1 MEGIDREL
9 VYQVFEEET
18 KDVSTLGPYELEN
31 HSLYVNDYVELP
43 TAIVPVEETNPV
55 IYNLSFIVK
64 NLTFEEVI
72 SNPSEKENMISAE
85 LTDLFMNSSINATFM
100 KCIVHTFREV
110 TDDSTRV
117 TANCSFKNESVMEGI
132 DRELV
137 YQVFE
142 EETKDFSTLGPYE
155 LENHSLYVNDYMEL
169 PTAIVPVEETNP
181 IKYNLS
187 FIVKNPTFGEIKS
200 NPSKQA
206 NMIAAELTDLFMNS
220 RIKATFMKCI
230 VHTFREVTDDST
242 QVTAN
247 CLFKYESA
255 VAGIDREL
263 VYQVFEEETKGI
275 STLGPYELE
284 NHSLYVNDYME
295 LPTAIV
301 PVEET
306 NPIKYNLSFV
316 VKNPTFGEFK
326 SNPSK
331 QANMIAAEL
340 TDLFMNSRIK
350 ATFMKCIVHTFRE
363 VTDDSTQVTA
373 NCLFKYESAVA
384 GIDRELVYQVFEEE
398 TKGISTLGPYEL
410 ENHSLYVNDYSKV
423 PTVIVPVEETNPI
436 KYNLSFIVKNPT
448 FGEIKSNPSKQA
460 NMIAAE
466 LTDLFLNSRIN
477 ATFMKC
483 IIHTFREVT
492 DDSTRV
498 TANCSFKNESAMEG
512 IDRELVYQV
521 FEEETKDFSTL
532 GPYEL
537 EKYSLYVN
545 DYRKIPTII
554 VPVEE
559 TNPIKYNLSFI
570 VKNPTFG
577 EIKSNPSKQ
586 ANMIV
591 AELMDLFM
599 NSRIHATFMKC
610 IIYIF
615 REVTDDSTRVT
626 ANCSFK
632 NESAVKGIDREL
644 VYQVFEEETKD
655 ISTLG
660 PYELEN
666 HSLYVNDYR
675 KIPTFI
681 VPVTETYPFHYNVTF
696 VVNNLRFEDIQSN
709 PSEKTSL
716 IAAELTDLFKNSN
729 INTMFLKCA
738 VESFSGVTV
747 DSTRVTA
754 NCSFKKESAMEGID
768 RELVYQLFEE
778 ETKDIST
785 LGPYKLENHS
795 LYVNGYTE
803 ISTVIVPLEE
813 PNAITYNVIF
823 TVKNRTSEVLSNSS
837 EKASMIAAELTDLFK
852 NSKINATFLKC
863 AVESFSEVTVDSTRV
878 TANCS
883 FKNESAMEGI
893 DRELVYQVFEEQ
905 TKDISTLGPYEL
917 ENHSLYVNDYGEI
930 PTVIVPLDEANAISY
945 NVTFIVN
952 NLTSED
958 VASNSSE
965 KAGMIAAELTDL
977 FKNSNINATFLK
989 CAVES
994 FSGVTVDSTR
1004 VTANCLFKNE
1014 SAMEGIDREL
1024 VYQVLEEET
1033 KDISTL
1039 GPYDLENHSLYI
1051 NDYREIPTVIVPLEE
1066 PNTISFNVTFTANNL
1081 PSQEFASNSSE
1092 KASMIAA
1099 ELTDLFKNSKINATF
1114 LKCAVQ
1120 SFREVMDVRPRVT
1133 ANCSFK
1139 NESAMEGIDRELVY
1153 QVFEEETKDIST
1165 LGPYEL
1171 EKYSLY
1177 VNDYR
1182 KIPTFIVPVEEQ
1194 HPIHY
1199 NLTFVVNDLRFEDVQ
1214 SYPSGKASLIAAELT
1229 DLFKNSNIN
1238 ATFLK
1243 CAVELFSGVTVDS
1256 TRVTTNCLFKNESAV
1271 AGIDRELVYQVFE
1284 EETKG
1289 ISTLGPYELEK
1300 YSLYVNGYR
1309 EIPTIIVPVKE
1320 RKPNHY
1326 NVTFTVNNLKFED
1339 IQSNPSEK
1347 ASMIAAELKDLFK
1360 NSKINATFLTCVI
1373 ESFSGVTVDSTR
1385 VTANCSFK
1393 NESAMEGIDR
1403 ELLYQVFEE
1412 ETKDISTLGPYDLEN
1427 HSLYVNDYREIPTV
1441 IVPLEEANAISYNV
1455 TFTVNNLT
1463 SQEIASNSPEKAS
1476 MIAAELTDLFKN
1488 SKINATFLKC
1498 AVDSFGGVTV
1508 DSTRV
1513 TANCSFKN
1521 ESAMAGIDRELVY
1534 QVLEEETKD
1543 ISTLG
1548 PYELENHSLYVN
1560 DYGEIPTVIVP
1571 LDEANAITYNVTF
1584 IVNNLTSEDVASI
1597 SPEKAGMIA
1606 AELTDLFKNSKIN
1619 ATFLKCAVQSF
1630 REVMDVRPRV
1640 TANCSFK
1647 NESAMEGIDRELV
1660 YQVFEEET
1668 KDIST
1673 LGPYELE
1680 KYSLYVNDYRKIPTF
1695 IVPVEEQHPIH
1706 YNLTF
1711 VVNDLRFEDVQSY
1724 PSGKASL
1731 IAAELT
1737 DLFKNSNI
1745 NATFLKCAVEL
1756 FSGVT
1761 VDSTRVT
1768 TNCLFKNESAV
1779 AGIDRELVYQVFEEE
1794 TKGIST
1800 LGPYELEKYSLYV
1813 NGYREIPTIIV
1824 PVKERKPNHYNV
1836 TFTVN
1841 NLKFED
1847 IQSNPSEK
1855 ASMIA
1860 AELKDLFK
1868 NSKINATFLTCV
1880 IESFSGVTVDST
1892 RVTANCSFKNES
1904 AMEGIDR
1911 ELLYQVFEEETKD
1924 ISTLGP
1930 YDLENHSLYVN
1941 DYREIPTVIVPLE
1954 EANAISYNVTF
1965 TVNNLTSQEI
1975 ASNSPEK
1982 ASMIAAELTDLFKN
1996 SKINATFL
2004 KCAVDSFGGV
2014 TVDSTRVTANC
2025 SFKNESA
2032 MAGIDRELVYQVLE
2046 EETKDISTLGPY
2058 ELENHSLYVND
2069 YGEIPTVIVPLDEA
2083 NAITYNVTFIVN
2095 NLTSEDVAS
2104 ISPEKAG
2111 MIAAELTDLFKNS
2124 KINATFL
2131 KCAVDSFSEVTVDS
2145 TRVTAN
2151 CSFKNESA
2159 MEGIDRELLYQVFE
2173 EETKDISTLGPYEL
2187 ENHSLYIND
2196 YGEIPTVI
2204 VPLEEPNTITYNMTF
2219 IVNNLTSQE
2228 IASNSSEEVTMI
2240 AAELTDLFKNS
2251 NINATFLKCAVESF
2265 SEVTTE
2271 STRVTANC
2279 SFKNESAMAGIDREL
2294 VYQVFEEET
2303 EDVSTLGPYELENYS
2318 LYVDG
2323 YREIPTIIVP
2333 VKERKPN
2340 HYNVTFTV
2348 NNLKFE
2354 DIQSNPSEKAS
2365 MIAAELKDLF
2375 KNSKINA
2382 TFLTC
2387 VIESFSGVTVDS
2399 TRVTANCSFKN
2410 ESAMEGIDRELL
2422 YQVFEEETKDIS
2434 TLGPYD
2440 LENHSLYVNDYREI
2454 PTVIVPL
2461 EEANAISYNVTFTVN
2476 NLTSQEIASN
2486 SPEKASMIAA
2496 ELTDLFKNSKI
2507 NATFLKCAVD
2517 SFGGVTVDSTRVT
2530 ANCSFK
2536 NESAMAGID
2545 RELVYQVLEEETK
2558 DISTL
2563 GPYELEN
2570 HSLYVNDYGEIPTV
2584 IVPLDEANAITYNV
2598 TFIVNNLTSEDVAS
2612 ISPEKAGMIA
2622 AELTDL
2628 FKNSKINATFLKC
2641 AVDSFSEVTV
2651 DSTRVTANC
2660 SFKNESAMEGI
2671 DRELLYQVFEEETK
2685 DISTLGPY
2693 ELENHSLYINDYGEI
2708 PTVIVP
2714 LEEPNTITYN
2724 MTFIVN
2730 NLTSQEIASNSS
2742 EEVTMIA
2749 AELTDLFKKSNIN
2762 ATFLKCAVQSFREVM
2777 DDRTRVTANCSFKN
2791 ESAMEGIDRELVY
2804 QVFEEETKGIST
2816 LGPYELEKYSLYV
2829 NDYRK
2834 IPTFIVPVEEQHPIH
2849 YNLTFVVNDL
2859 RFEDVQ
2865 SNPSGKASPIAAE
2878 LTDLFKNSNINATFL
2893 KCAVE
2898 SFSEVTA
2905 ESTRVTANCSF
2916 KNESA
2921 MAGIDRELV
2930 YQVFEEETEDVS
2942 TLGPYELEN
2951 YSLYVDGYREI
2962 PTIIVKETNPIHYNV
2977 TFVVNNLMFEDVQS
2991 NPSEKA
2997 SMIGAEL
3004 TDLFKNSNINAT
3016 FLKCAVESFSGVT
3029 VDSTRVTANCS
3040 FKNESAM
3047 EGIDRELVY
3056 QVFEEETKDIS
3067 TLGPYELENHSLYV
3081 NDYNESPTGN
3091 APTANPT
3098 PVEFNVT
3105 FSITNLSFM
3114 EGLQD
3119 NTTLLYQSASSV
3131 ITRELNA
3138 LFNSEIETEFIDCKM
3153 ISLSVISQKAKVY
3166 AICTFKNSATK
3177 QIDRV
3182 TVYRYFS
3189 DNTENLTALG
3199 PYLLDHKSL
3208 YVDDYNE
3215 STSPTKP
3222 IGKQTTGFNVTFT
3235 ITTLTNSPA
3244 LNDPSS
3250 LLYQSASES
3259 ITGQL
3264 NTMFQ
3269 NSDIKTK
3276 FTGCEVIFLSVARSQ
3291 GTSVYAICSFN
3302 NTSAAENVDRVTVYH
3317 QFSYNTKNIREFGP
3331 YLLDENSLYVDDY
3344 HESKH
3349 SNEVPNKSQSPA
3361 GFNVTFTITNLPYLE
3376 ALHNQTSLLYQS
3388 ASLTITRQLTTLFN
3402 NSDIN
3407 AEFIACNTVSLS
3419 ATSSHKT
3426 KVYAICSF
3434 NDTSAEENVDRVI
3447 VYNQLSYKTRN
3458 ITVLGPYSLDNNSL
3472 FVNDYHKS
3480 AFPNEPPIVAVTQ
3493 QPNLSQKP
3501 LCFNVSFIITNLP
3514 VSSVLLDPTSQV
3526 HQSASLNV
3534 IRQLNAMFR
3543 NSNVRTVFSECT
3555 DISLSITNE
3564 GFVQVL
3570 AVCFFKNDSQEVD
3583 NVIVGQAF
3591 RDRKY
3596 NVSSTTIYGFNADSL
3611 QITGCEEPKS
3621 AATIA
3626 TPLEVTLP
3634 SISERQGD
3642 LTFEVNFTI
3651 INVNFTD
3658 QLQNLTSSE
3667 YTTLR
3672 TNILTRMLELF
3683 TKSNL
3688 EESYKFCRVTE
3699 LSPGSVKVSTSCF
3712 FDPVRETSR
3721 ITQERIRSEF
3731 AMGTDGIRWLG
3742 QFQLRRSS
3750 LSVAAVSPVTSNRTE
3765 LPYWAIIVI
3774 VLAILLALFFL
3785 MILGCL
3791 IALCIKKKFSGF
3803 YNMLQDPFG
3812 IYYSHL
3818 DGRK

>member
-2240 AAELTDLFKNS
+2240 AAELTDLFKKS
-2251 NINATFLKCAVESF
+2251 NINATFLKCAVQSF
-2265 SEVTTE
+2265 REV
-2271 STRVTANC
+2271 
-2279 SFKNESAMAGIDREL
+2279 MDDR
-2294 VYQVFEEET
+2294 
-2303 EDVSTLGPYELENYS
+2303 
-2318 LYVDG
+2318 
-2323 YREIPTIIVP
+2323 
-2333 VKERKPN
+2333 
-2340 HYNVTFTV
+2340 
-2348 NNLKFE
+2348 
-2354 DIQSNPSEKAS
+2354 
-2365 MIAAELKDLF
+2365 
-2375 KNSKINA
+2375 
-2382 TFLTC
+2382 
-2387 VIESFSGVTVDS
+2387 

-2410 ESAMEGIDRELL
+2410 ESAMEGIDRELV
-2422 YQVFEEETKDIS
+2422 YQVFEEETKGIS
-2434 TLGPYD
+2434 TLGPYE
-2440 LENHSLYVNDYREI
+2440 LEKYSLYVNDYRKI
-2454 PTVIVPL
+2454 PTFIVPV
-2461 EEANAISYNVTFTVN
+2461 EEQHPIHY
-2476 NLTSQEIASN
+2476 NLTFVVNDLRFEDVQSN
-2486 SPEKASMIAA
+2486 PSGKASPIAA

>member
-2251 NINATFLKCAVESF
+2251 
-2265 SEVTTE
+2265 
-2271 STRVTANC
+2271 
-2279 SFKNESAMAGIDREL
+2279 
-2294 VYQVFEEET
+2294 
-2303 EDVSTLGPYELENYS
+2303 
-2318 LYVDG
+2318 
-2323 YREIPTIIVP
+2323 
-2333 VKERKPN
+2333 
-2340 HYNVTFTV
+2340 
-2348 NNLKFE
+2348 
-2354 DIQSNPSEKAS
+2354 
-2365 MIAAELKDLF
+2365 
-2375 KNSKINA
+2375 
-2382 TFLTC
+2382 
-2387 VIESFSGVTVDS
+2387 
-2399 TRVTANCSFKN
+2399 
-2410 ESAMEGIDRELL
+2410 
-2422 YQVFEEETKDIS
+2422 
-2434 TLGPYD
+2434 
-2440 LENHSLYVNDYREI
+2440 
-2454 PTVIVPL
+2454 
-2461 EEANAISYNVTFTVN
+2461 
-2476 NLTSQEIASN
+2476 
-2486 SPEKASMIAA
+2486 
-2496 ELTDLFKNSKI
+2496 KI

>member
-1737 DLFKNSNI
+1737 DLFKNS
-1745 NATFLKCAVEL
+1745 
-1756 FSGVT
+1756 
-1761 VDSTRVT
+1761 
-1768 TNCLFKNESAV
+1768 
-1779 AGIDRELVYQVFEEE
+1779 
-1794 TKGIST
+1794 
-1800 LGPYELEKYSLYV
+1800 
-1813 NGYREIPTIIV
+1813 
-1824 PVKERKPNHYNV
+1824 
-1836 TFTVN
+1836 
-1841 NLKFED
+1841 
-1847 IQSNPSEK
+1847 
-1855 ASMIA
+1855 
-1860 AELKDLFK
+1860 
-1868 NSKINATFLTCV
+1868 
-1880 IESFSGVTVDST
+1880 
-1892 RVTANCSFKNES
+1892 
-1904 AMEGIDR
+1904 
-1911 ELLYQVFEEETKD
+1911 
-1924 ISTLGP
+1924 
-1930 YDLENHSLYVN
+1930 
-1941 DYREIPTVIVPLE
+1941 
-1954 EANAISYNVTF
+1954 
-1965 TVNNLTSQEI
+1965 
-1975 ASNSPEK
+1975 
-1982 ASMIAAELTDLFKN
+1982 
-1996 SKINATFL
+1996 
-2004 KCAVDSFGGV
+2004 
-2014 TVDSTRVTANC
+2014 
-2025 SFKNESA
+2025 
-2032 MAGIDRELVYQVLE
+2032 
-2046 EETKDISTLGPY
+2046 
-2058 ELENHSLYVND
+2058 
-2069 YGEIPTVIVPLDEA
+2069 
-2083 NAITYNVTFIVN
+2083 
-2095 NLTSEDVAS
+2095 
-2104 ISPEKAG
+2104 
-2111 MIAAELTDLFKNS
+2111 

-2228 IASNSSEEVTMI
+2228 IASNSSEEVTMIAAELTDLFKKSNINATFLKCAVQSFREVMDDRTRVTANCSFKNESAMEGIDRELVYQVFEEETKGISTLGPYELEKYSLYVNDYRKIPTFIVPVEEQHPIHYNLTFVVNDLRFEDVQSNPSGKASPI

>member
-1737 DLFKNSNI
+1737 DLFKNS
-1745 NATFLKCAVEL
+1745 
-1756 FSGVT
+1756 
-1761 VDSTRVT
+1761 
-1768 TNCLFKNESAV
+1768 
-1779 AGIDRELVYQVFEEE
+1779 
-1794 TKGIST
+1794 
-1800 LGPYELEKYSLYV
+1800 
-1813 NGYREIPTIIV
+1813 
-1824 PVKERKPNHYNV
+1824 
-1836 TFTVN
+1836 
-1841 NLKFED
+1841 
-1847 IQSNPSEK
+1847 
-1855 ASMIA
+1855 
-1860 AELKDLFK
+1860 
-1868 NSKINATFLTCV
+1868 
-1880 IESFSGVTVDST
+1880 
-1892 RVTANCSFKNES
+1892 
-1904 AMEGIDR
+1904 
-1911 ELLYQVFEEETKD
+1911 
-1924 ISTLGP
+1924 
-1930 YDLENHSLYVN
+1930 
-1941 DYREIPTVIVPLE
+1941 
-1954 EANAISYNVTF
+1954 
-1965 TVNNLTSQEI
+1965 
-1975 ASNSPEK
+1975 
-1982 ASMIAAELTDLFKN
+1982 
-1996 SKINATFL
+1996 KINATFL

-2228 IASNSSEEVTMI
+2228 IASNSSEEVTMIAAELTDLFKKSNINATFLKCAVQSFREVMDDRTRVTANCSFKNESAMEGIDRELVYQVFEEETKGISTLGPYELEKYSLYVNDYRKIPTFIVPVEEQHPIHYNLTFVVNDLRFEDVQSNPSGKASPI

>member
-1114 LKCAVQ
+1114 LKCAV
-1120 SFREVMDVRPRVT
+1120 
-1133 ANCSFK
+1133 
-1139 NESAMEGIDRELVY
+1139 
-1153 QVFEEETKDIST
+1153 
-1165 LGPYEL
+1165 
-1171 EKYSLY
+1171 
-1177 VNDYR
+1177 
-1182 KIPTFIVPVEEQ
+1182 
-1194 HPIHY
+1194 
-1199 NLTFVVNDLRFEDVQ
+1199 
-1214 SYPSGKASLIAAELT
+1214 
-1229 DLFKNSNIN
+1229 
-1238 ATFLK
+1238 
-1243 CAVELFSGVTVDS
+1243 
-1256 TRVTTNCLFKNESAV
+1256 
-1271 AGIDRELVYQVFE
+1271 
-1284 EETKG
+1284 
-1289 ISTLGPYELEK
+1289 
-1300 YSLYVNGYR
+1300 
-1309 EIPTIIVPVKE
+1309 
-1320 RKPNHY
+1320 
-1326 NVTFTVNNLKFED
+1326 
-1339 IQSNPSEK
+1339 
-1347 ASMIAAELKDLFK
+1347 
-1360 NSKINATFLTCVI
+1360 
-1373 ESFSGVTVDSTR
+1373 
-1385 VTANCSFK
+1385 
-1393 NESAMEGIDR
+1393 
-1403 ELLYQVFEE
+1403 
-1412 ETKDISTLGPYDLEN
+1412 
-1427 HSLYVNDYREIPTV
+1427 
-1441 IVPLEEANAISYNV
+1441 
-1455 TFTVNNLT
+1455 
-1463 SQEIASNSPEKAS
+1463 
-1476 MIAAELTDLFKN
+1476 
-1488 SKINATFLKC
+1488 
-1498 AVDSFGGVTV
+1498 DSFGGVTV

-2228 IASNSSEEVTMI
+2228 IASNSSEEVTMIAAELTDLFKKSNINATFLKCAVQSFREVMDDRTRVTANCSFKNESAMEGIDRELVYQVFEEETKGISTLGPYELEKYSLYVNDYRKIPTFIVPVEEQHPIHYNLTFVVNDLRFEDVQSNPSGKASPI

>member
-1619 ATFLKCAVQSF
+1619 ATFLKCAV
-1630 REVMDVRPRV
+1630 
-1640 TANCSFK
+1640 
-1647 NESAMEGIDRELV
+1647 
-1660 YQVFEEET
+1660 
-1668 KDIST
+1668 
-1673 LGPYELE
+1673 
-1680 KYSLYVNDYRKIPTF
+1680 
-1695 IVPVEEQHPIH
+1695 
-1706 YNLTF
+1706 
-1711 VVNDLRFEDVQSY
+1711 
-1724 PSGKASL
+1724 
-1731 IAAELT
+1731 
-1737 DLFKNSNI
+1737 
-1745 NATFLKCAVEL
+1745 
-1756 FSGVT
+1756 
-1761 VDSTRVT
+1761 
-1768 TNCLFKNESAV
+1768 
-1779 AGIDRELVYQVFEEE
+1779 
-1794 TKGIST
+1794 
-1800 LGPYELEKYSLYV
+1800 
-1813 NGYREIPTIIV
+1813 
-1824 PVKERKPNHYNV
+1824 
-1836 TFTVN
+1836 
-1841 NLKFED
+1841 
-1847 IQSNPSEK
+1847 
-1855 ASMIA
+1855 
-1860 AELKDLFK
+1860 
-1868 NSKINATFLTCV
+1868 
-1880 IESFSGVTVDST
+1880 
-1892 RVTANCSFKNES
+1892 
-1904 AMEGIDR
+1904 
-1911 ELLYQVFEEETKD
+1911 
-1924 ISTLGP
+1924 
-1930 YDLENHSLYVN
+1930 
-1941 DYREIPTVIVPLE
+1941 
-1954 EANAISYNVTF
+1954 
-1965 TVNNLTSQEI
+1965 
-1975 ASNSPEK
+1975 
-1982 ASMIAAELTDLFKN
+1982 
-1996 SKINATFL
+1996 
-2004 KCAVDSFGGV
+2004 
-2014 TVDSTRVTANC
+2014 
-2025 SFKNESA
+2025 
-2032 MAGIDRELVYQVLE
+2032 
-2046 EETKDISTLGPY
+2046 
-2058 ELENHSLYVND
+2058 
-2069 YGEIPTVIVPLDEA
+2069 
-2083 NAITYNVTFIVN
+2083 
-2095 NLTSEDVAS
+2095 
-2104 ISPEKAG
+2104 
-2111 MIAAELTDLFKNS
+2111 
-2124 KINATFL
+2124 
-2131 KCAVDSFSEVTVDS
+2131 DSFSEVTVDS

-2228 IASNSSEEVTMI
+2228 IASNSSEEVTMIAAELTDLFKKSNINATFLKCAVQSFREVMDDRTRVTANCSFKNESAMEGIDRELVYQVFEEETKGISTLGPYELEKYSLYVNDYRKIPTFIVPVEEQHPIHYNLTFVVNDLRFEDVQSNPSGKASPI

>member
-1619 ATFLKCAVQSF
+1619 ATFLKCAV
-1630 REVMDVRPRV
+1630 
-1640 TANCSFK
+1640 
-1647 NESAMEGIDRELV
+1647 
-1660 YQVFEEET
+1660 
-1668 KDIST
+1668 
-1673 LGPYELE
+1673 
-1680 KYSLYVNDYRKIPTF
+1680 
-1695 IVPVEEQHPIH
+1695 
-1706 YNLTF
+1706 
-1711 VVNDLRFEDVQSY
+1711 
-1724 PSGKASL
+1724 
-1731 IAAELT
+1731 
-1737 DLFKNSNI
+1737 
-1745 NATFLKCAVEL
+1745 
-1756 FSGVT
+1756 
-1761 VDSTRVT
+1761 
-1768 TNCLFKNESAV
+1768 
-1779 AGIDRELVYQVFEEE
+1779 
-1794 TKGIST
+1794 
-1800 LGPYELEKYSLYV
+1800 
-1813 NGYREIPTIIV
+1813 
-1824 PVKERKPNHYNV
+1824 
-1836 TFTVN
+1836 
-1841 NLKFED
+1841 
-1847 IQSNPSEK
+1847 
-1855 ASMIA
+1855 
-1860 AELKDLFK
+1860 
-1868 NSKINATFLTCV
+1868 
-1880 IESFSGVTVDST
+1880 
-1892 RVTANCSFKNES
+1892 
-1904 AMEGIDR
+1904 
-1911 ELLYQVFEEETKD
+1911 
-1924 ISTLGP
+1924 
-1930 YDLENHSLYVN
+1930 
-1941 DYREIPTVIVPLE
+1941 
-1954 EANAISYNVTF
+1954 
-1965 TVNNLTSQEI
+1965 
-1975 ASNSPEK
+1975 
-1982 ASMIAAELTDLFKN
+1982 
-1996 SKINATFL
+1996 
-2004 KCAVDSFGGV
+2004 DSFGGV

-2228 IASNSSEEVTMI
+2228 IASNSSEEVTMIAAELTDLFKKSNINATFLKCAVQSFREVMDDRTRVTANCSFKNESAMEGIDRELVYQVFEEETKGISTLGPYELEKYSLYVNDYRKIPTFIVPVEEQHPIHYNLTFVVNDLRFEDVQSNPSGKASPI

>member
-1099 ELTDLFKNSKINATF
+1099 EL
-1114 LKCAVQ
+1114 
-1120 SFREVMDVRPRVT
+1120 
-1133 ANCSFK
+1133 
-1139 NESAMEGIDRELVY
+1139 
-1153 QVFEEETKDIST
+1153 
-1165 LGPYEL
+1165 
-1171 EKYSLY
+1171 
-1177 VNDYR
+1177 
-1182 KIPTFIVPVEEQ
+1182 
-1194 HPIHY
+1194 
-1199 NLTFVVNDLRFEDVQ
+1199 
-1214 SYPSGKASLIAAELT
+1214 
-1229 DLFKNSNIN
+1229 
-1238 ATFLK
+1238 
-1243 CAVELFSGVTVDS
+1243 
-1256 TRVTTNCLFKNESAV
+1256 
-1271 AGIDRELVYQVFE
+1271 
-1284 EETKG
+1284 
-1289 ISTLGPYELEK
+1289 
-1300 YSLYVNGYR
+1300 
-1309 EIPTIIVPVKE
+1309 
-1320 RKPNHY
+1320 
-1326 NVTFTVNNLKFED
+1326 
-1339 IQSNPSEK
+1339 
-1347 ASMIAAELKDLFK
+1347 KDLFK

-2228 IASNSSEEVTMI
+2228 IASNSSEEVTMIAAELTDLFKKSNINATFLKCAVQSFREVMDDRTRVTANCSFKNESAMEGIDRELVYQVFEEETKGISTLGPYELEKYSLYVNDYRKIPTFIVPVEEQHPIHYNLTFVVNDLRFEDVQSNPSGKASPI

>member
-823 TVKNRTSEVLSNSS
+823 TVKNRTSEVL
-837 EKASMIAAELTDLFK
+837 
-852 NSKINATFLKC
+852 
-863 AVESFSEVTVDSTRV
+863 
-878 TANCS
+878 
-883 FKNESAMEGI
+883 
-893 DRELVYQVFEEQ
+893 
-905 TKDISTLGPYEL
+905 
-917 ENHSLYVNDYGEI
+917 
-930 PTVIVPLDEANAISY
+930 
-945 NVTFIVN
+945 
-952 NLTSED
+952 
-958 VASNSSE
+958 
-965 KAGMIAAELTDL
+965 
-977 FKNSNINATFLK
+977 
-989 CAVES
+989 
-994 FSGVTVDSTR
+994 
-1004 VTANCLFKNE
+1004 
-1014 SAMEGIDREL
+1014 
-1024 VYQVLEEET
+1024 
-1033 KDISTL
+1033 
-1039 GPYDLENHSLYI
+1039 
-1051 NDYREIPTVIVPLEE
+1051 
-1066 PNTISFNVTFTANNL
+1066 
-1081 PSQEFASNSSE
+1081 SNSSE

-2228 IASNSSEEVTMI
+2228 IASNSSEEVTMIAAELTDLFKKSNINATFLKCAVQSFREVMDDRTRVTANCSFKNESAMEGIDRELVYQVFEEETKGISTLGPYELEKYSLYVNDYRKIPTFIVPVEEQHPIHYNLTFVVNDLRFEDVQSNPSGKASPI

>member
-2240 AAELTDLFKNS
+2240 AAELTDLFKKS
-2251 NINATFLKCAVESF
+2251 NINATFLKCAVQSF
-2265 SEVTTE
+2265 REV
-2271 STRVTANC
+2271 
-2279 SFKNESAMAGIDREL
+2279 MDDR
-2294 VYQVFEEET
+2294 
-2303 EDVSTLGPYELENYS
+2303 
-2318 LYVDG
+2318 
-2323 YREIPTIIVP
+2323 
-2333 VKERKPN
+2333 
-2340 HYNVTFTV
+2340 
-2348 NNLKFE
+2348 
-2354 DIQSNPSEKAS
+2354 
-2365 MIAAELKDLF
+2365 
-2375 KNSKINA
+2375 
-2382 TFLTC
+2382 
-2387 VIESFSGVTVDS
+2387 

-2410 ESAMEGIDRELL
+2410 ESAMEGIDRELV
-2422 YQVFEEETKDIS
+2422 YQVFEEETK
-2434 TLGPYD
+2434 G
-2440 LENHSLYVNDYREI
+2440 
-2454 PTVIVPL
+2454 
-2461 EEANAISYNVTFTVN
+2461 
-2476 NLTSQEIASN
+2476 
-2486 SPEKASMIAA
+2486 
-2496 ELTDLFKNSKI
+2496 
-2507 NATFLKCAVD
+2507 
-2517 SFGGVTVDSTRVT
+2517 
-2530 ANCSFK
+2530 
-2536 NESAMAGID
+2536 
-2545 RELVYQVLEEETK
+2545 
-2558 DISTL
+2558 ISTL
-2563 GPYELEN
+2563 GPYELEKY
-2570 HSLYVNDYGEIPTV
+2570 SLYVNDYRKIP
-2584 IVPLDEANAITYNV
+2584 
-2598 TFIVNNLTSEDVAS
+2598 TFIVPVEEQHPIHYNLTFVVNDLRFEDVQSNPSGKAS
-2612 ISPEKAGMIA
+2612 PIA

>member
-1571 LDEANAITYNVTF
+1571 L
-1584 IVNNLTSEDVASI
+1584 
-1597 SPEKAGMIA
+1597 
-1606 AELTDLFKNSKIN
+1606 
-1619 ATFLKCAVQSF
+1619 
-1630 REVMDVRPRV
+1630 
-1640 TANCSFK
+1640 
-1647 NESAMEGIDRELV
+1647 
-1660 YQVFEEET
+1660 
-1668 KDIST
+1668 
-1673 LGPYELE
+1673 
-1680 KYSLYVNDYRKIPTF
+1680 
-1695 IVPVEEQHPIH
+1695 
-1706 YNLTF
+1706 
-1711 VVNDLRFEDVQSY
+1711 
-1724 PSGKASL
+1724 
-1731 IAAELT
+1731 
-1737 DLFKNSNI
+1737 
-1745 NATFLKCAVEL
+1745 
-1756 FSGVT
+1756 
-1761 VDSTRVT
+1761 
-1768 TNCLFKNESAV
+1768 
-1779 AGIDRELVYQVFEEE
+1779 
-1794 TKGIST
+1794 
-1800 LGPYELEKYSLYV
+1800 
-1813 NGYREIPTIIV
+1813 
-1824 PVKERKPNHYNV
+1824 
-1836 TFTVN
+1836 
-1841 NLKFED
+1841 
-1847 IQSNPSEK
+1847 
-1855 ASMIA
+1855 
-1860 AELKDLFK
+1860 
-1868 NSKINATFLTCV
+1868 
-1880 IESFSGVTVDST
+1880 
-1892 RVTANCSFKNES
+1892 
-1904 AMEGIDR
+1904 
-1911 ELLYQVFEEETKD
+1911 
-1924 ISTLGP
+1924 
-1930 YDLENHSLYVN
+1930 
-1941 DYREIPTVIVPLE
+1941 E

-2228 IASNSSEEVTMI
+2228 IASNSSEEVTMIAAELTDLFKKSNINATFLKCAVQSFREVMDDRTRVTANCSFKNESAMEGIDRELVYQVFEEETKGISTLGPYELEKYSLYVNDYRKIPTFIVPVEEQHPIHYNLTFVVNDLRFEDVQSNPSGKASPI